1 MRRHTG
7 FTLVELLVVIAIIGI
22 LIALLLPAVQ
32 AARES
37 ARRLQCANHL
47 KQIGLAIQLYADGH
61 GTYVMGRDTMDWW
74 GVAWSFRL
82 LPYLEQAEI
91 YDAHDY
97 TERTD
102 SEVNATSM
110 RTPVAE
116 YYCPTRREPAA
127 DRNFD
132 NHDRPSL
139 VLGVAAGG
147 DYAANFG
154 IHWNYKFGG
163 PDYVWQASESGPIVT
178 YSEVMPRHV
187 TDGTSSSLAVGERY
201 IPPGPPSIAQSMA
214 HYVIGDCAFMAGDNP
229 WTNFGATG
237 RGFPTGPSD
246 PDVEK
251 FGSEHQ
257 SMAQFVFL
265 DGHVEALQYSMSL
278 SVLRLLSTIA
288 DGNPVSG
295 HAD

>member
-1 MRRHTG
+1 VRRHTG

-22 LIALLLPAVQ
+22 LVALLLPAVQ

-37 ARRLQCANHL
+37 ARRIQCANNL
-47 KQIGLAIQLYADGH
+47 KQIGLANQLYLDAH
-61 GTYVMGRDTMDWW
+61 RTYVMGRDTMDAM

-82 LPYLEQAEI
+82 LPFLEQQAI

-110 RTPVAE
+110 RSPVTI
-116 YYCPTRREPAA
+116 YYCPTRRGPVA

-132 NHDRPSL
+132 NNDHPSL

-154 IHWNYKFGG
+154 IHWNYKFGK
-163 PDYVWQASESGPIVT
+163 DNSWQASESGPIVT
-178 YSEVMPRHV
+178 FSGVRPRHV

-201 IPPGPPSIAQSMA
+201 IPPGPPSISQSMA
-214 HYVIGDCAFMAGDNP
+214 HYVIGDCAFLAADNP
-229 WTNFGATG
+229 WTFFGATE
-237 RGFPTGPSD
+237 RGFPTGPFD

-265 DGHVEALQYSMSL
+265 DGHVDALQYSMSL

-288 DGNPVSG
+288 DGKVVPDN
-295 HAD
+295 AN

>member
-1 MRRHTG
+1 MRRYAG

-37 ARRLQCANHL
+37 ARRIQCANHL
-47 KQIGLAIQLYADGH
+47 KQIGLAIQLYLDGH
-61 GTYVMGRDTMDWW
+61 GTYVMGRDTMDQW

-82 LPYLEQAEI
+82 LPYLEQQAI

-97 TERTD
+97 TQRVD
-102 SEVNATSM
+102 SEVNSTSM
-110 RTPVAE
+110 RTPVTA
-116 YYCPTRREPAA
+116 YYCPTRRRPVA

-132 NHDRPSL
+132 NNDHPSL
-139 VLGVAAGG
+139 VQGVAAGG

-154 IHWNYKFGG
+154 VHFNYKFGR
-163 PDYVWQASESGPIVT
+163 DYSWEPSESGPILT
-178 YSEVMPRHV
+178 YSAVMPRHV

-201 IPPGPPSIAQSMA
+201 IPPEPKSIMPSMA
-214 HYVIGDCAFMAGDNP
+214 HYAIGDAAFLAADNP
-229 WTNFGATG
+229 WSCFGATE
-237 RGFPTGPSD
+237 RGFPTGPFD

-251 FGSEHQ
+251 FGSEHAD
-257 SMAQFVFL
+257 MAQFVCL
-265 DGHVEALQYSMSL
+265 DGHVKVLQYSMSL

-288 DGNPVSG
+288 DGRLVPG